1 MLKGLKI
8 SNEGAGVLASIATTA
23 VTMTF
28 LLLPLGELAAQD
40 ESVEKV
46 SCGLQLVFEAASVPR
61 TDSASSEERS
71 RRKACLLV
79 QLEVSKAL
87 RQRLIC
93 ENGSEIGSRYSLG
106 KSMEF
111 VRSLYPLSQLDVES
125 SNDSVITRCSIEL
138 TQEKA
143 DSLYDSYVAFITG
156 R

>member
-8 SNEGAGVLASIATTA
+8 SNEGTGVLVSIATTA
-23 VTMTF
+23 VTIVF

-40 ESVEKV
+40 ESAEQV
-46 SCGLQLVFEAASVPR
+46 SCGLALQFAASSAPR
-61 TDSASSEERS
+61 TGSASSKEIS
-71 RRKACLLV
+71 RRKACLFV
-79 QLEVSKAL
+79 QLEVSEAL
-87 RQRLIC
+87 RQRYIC
-93 ENGSEIGSRYSLG
+93 ENGSEVGSSFSLG
-106 KSMEF
+106 KSLEF